1 MIIDVAK
8 KDFVKNCLREF
19 LLKNSTSAHGMF
31 GFAPCDYKTFSVNA
45 KSIETLTD
53 YLFSEM
59 ESQKSFFDY
68 RCDGLLDD
76 ENKILKLPYR
86 NSEDI
91 RVVLEGLINHMF
103 EYRAAHHR
111 NEDTDLRK
119 LIDCVEKTYQEVV
132 HIEAVERE
140 RKRKEEEEKKE
151 YDEYLRLKKKYEN

>member
-19 LLKNSTSAHGMF
+19 LLKNSTLAHGMF
-31 GFAPCDYKTFSVNA
+31 GFDYKTFSVNA
-45 KSIETLTD
+45 KSIATLTD

-59 ESQKSFFDY
+59 ESQKSFFEY
-68 RCDGLLDD
+68 SCDGLLDD

-91 RVVLEGLINHMF
+91 RTVLDGLKNRMY
-103 EYRAAHHR
+103 EYRAHHR

>member
-8 KDFVKNCLREF
+8 KDFIKNCLREF
-19 LLKNSTSAHGMF
+19 LLKNSTSAYGMF
-31 GFAPCDYKTFSVNA
+31 GFALCDYKTFSVNA
-45 KSIETLTD
+45 KSIEALTD
-53 YLFSEM
+53 YLFVEM
-59 ESQKSFFDY
+59 ESQKSFFEY
-68 RCDGLLDD
+68 SCDGLLDD

-91 RVVLEGLINHMF
+91 RTVLDGLNCMY
-103 EYRAAHHR
+103 EYRAHHR

-151 YDEYLRLKKKYEN
+151 YDEYLRLKKKYEA

>member
-45 KSIETLTD
+45 KSIEALTD
-53 YLFSEM
+53 YLFAEM
-59 ESQKSFFDY
+59 ESQKSFFEY
-68 RCDGLLDD
+68 SCDGLLDD

-91 RVVLEGLINHMF
+91 RTVLDGLKNRMY
-103 EYRAAHHR
+103 EYRAHYR

>member
-8 KDFVKNCLREF
+8 KDFIKNCLREF
-19 LLKNSTSAHGMF
+19 LLKNSISAHGMF

-45 KSIETLTD
+45 KSIEALTD
-53 YLFSEM
+53 YLFVEM
-59 ESQKSFFDY
+59 ESQKSFFEY
-68 RCDGLLDD
+68 SCDGLLDD

-91 RVVLEGLINHMF
+91 RTVLDGLKNCMY
-103 EYRAAHHR
+103 EYRAHYR

>member
-8 KDFVKNCLREF
+8 KEFVKNCLREF

-45 KSIETLTD
+45 KSIEALTD
-53 YLFSEM
+53 YLFTEM

-68 RCDGLLDD
+68 RCDGFLDD

-91 RVVLEGLINHMF
+91 RVVLDGLKNRMY
-103 EYRAAHHR
+103 EYRAHHR
-111 NEDTDLRK
+111 NEDTDLHK

>member
-31 GFAPCDYKTFSVNA
+31 GFAPCDYKTFNVNV

-91 RVVLEGLINHMF
+91 RTVLDSLKNRMY
-103 EYRAAHHR
+103 EYRAYHR

-140 RKRKEEEEKKE
+140 QKRKEEEEKKE
-151 YDEYLRLKKKYEN
+151 YDEYLRLKKKYEA

>member
-31 GFAPCDYKTFSVNA
+31 GFTPCDYKTFSVNA

-59 ESQKSFFDY
+59 ESQKSFFEY
-68 RCDGLLDD
+68 SCDGLLDD

-91 RVVLEGLINHMF
+91 RTVLDGLKNRMY
-103 EYRAAHHR
+103 EYRAHHR

>member
-8 KDFVKNCLREF
+8 KEFVKNCLKEF
-19 LLKNSTSAHGMF
+19 LYKNSTSASRMF
-31 GFAPCDYKTFSVNA
+31 GFAPCDYQTFNVNA
-45 KSIETLTD
+45 KSIGLLTD
-53 YLFSEM
+53 YLFAEM
-59 ESQKSFFDY
+59 ESQKSFFEY
-68 RCDGLLDD
+68 SCDGLLDD

-91 RVVLEGLINHMF
+91 RTVLDGLKNRMY
-103 EYRAAHHR
+103 EYRAHHR

-140 RKRKEEEEKKE
+140 QKRKEEEEKKE
-151 YDEYLRLKKKYEN
+151 YDEYLRLKKKYEA